1 MATTGRRSGE
11 EKWKNTPFFVEKREI
26 TAKAH
31 VFWKHTVAG
40 KILFRHIN
48 REILRN
54 FFAILAILTLIFLS
68 QRLVN
73 YLRDAASG
81 DLSGLAV
88 IQLLVLFLPVLF
100 SLMLPLTLFLAIL
113 LGLGRSYVEHEMTV
127 MRACGVGENDVLKHM
142 MRPVLVLALTTGLM
156 TLVMMPWAAEKQ
168 QQVMDTQVAEAEL
181 SLLAPG
187 RFQESGDKQ
196 SVLYV
201 EEFGVEKALSGVFFA
216 TVPKKEGDKFSVLA
230 AKTGN
235 HWQGEKENDRYLVLK
250 DGFRYEFKPGSSE
263 WNIVKY
269 DRYFMRAGPPSIEAV
284 QRKAK
289 AVPSWDL
296 IGPSVEEWRRKSFSA
311 ELHWRLAVPLSMP
324 ILALIAIPLC
334 RVKPRDGR
342 FAKILPGLGIYL
354 VYTMLLITAKSAME
368 DGKLSL
374 WIGMWPVH
382 LGALMVGILLIRRR
396 EIRRTPNAPALAG
409 V

>member
-1 MATTGRRSGE
+1 
-11 EKWKNTPFFVEKREI
+11 
-26 TAKAH
+26 
-31 VFWKHTVAG
+31 VAG
-40 KILFRHIN
+40 KIVFRHIN

-88 IQLLVLFLPVLF
+88 LQLLMLFLPVLF

-127 MRACGVGENDVLKHM
+127 MRACGVGEQDVMKQL
-142 MRPVLVLALTTGLM
+142 MRPTLVLAALTAIM
-156 TLVMMPWAAEKQ
+156 TLFLMPWAAEQQ
-168 QQVMDTQVAEAEL
+168 QQVLDTQVAEAEL
-181 SLLAPG
+181 SLLTPG

-201 EEFGVEKALSGVFFA
+201 EKFGEEEALSGVFFA
-216 TVPKKEGDKFSVLA
+216 TVPKPENAKFTVLA
-230 AKTGN
+230 SERGS
-235 HWQGEKENDRYLVLK
+235 HWQGEDEAERYLVLNE
-250 DGFRYEFKPGSSE
+250 GFRYEFTPGSSE

-269 DRYFMRAGPPSIEAV
+269 ERYFMRAAPPGIEAAA
-284 QRKAK
+284 RKAK
-289 AVPSWDL
+289 A
-296 IGPSVEEWRRKSFSA
+296 KSSLQLLQQPQPAYIA
-311 ELHWRLAVPLSMP
+311 EFHWRLAVPLSMP

-334 RVKPRDGR
+334 RVQPREGR

-354 VYTMLLITAKSAME
+354 LYTMLLITAKSAME
-368 DGKLSL
+368 DDKLPL
-374 WIGMWPVH
+374 WLGMWPVH
-382 LGALMVGILLIRRR
+382 LLALAVGIVLIRRR
-396 EIRRTPNAPALAG
+396 EIRRAPVAKAAAG